1 MSELSPATL
10 PPGNTPLLDAESMT
24 KALHSAQFLQSDLH
38 QVLTNSNPLLSEL
51 VLRELEVVNG
61 FVVRLQCIESV
72 VRSLA

>member
-1 MSELSPATL
+1 
-10 PPGNTPLLDAESMT
+10 MT

-38 QVLTNSNPLLSEL
+38 QVLTKSNPLLSEL